1 MTPQRRELFRDA
13 VGWIV
18 LAAWA
23 ASFLAGII
31 AHNYRPPP
39 ELNAALLVV
48 VVAVFGASAARR

>member
-1 MTPQRRELFRDA
+1 
-13 VGWIV
+13 V

-31 AHNYRPPP
+31 AHNYRPPS
-39 ELNAALLVV
+39 ELNAALLVI